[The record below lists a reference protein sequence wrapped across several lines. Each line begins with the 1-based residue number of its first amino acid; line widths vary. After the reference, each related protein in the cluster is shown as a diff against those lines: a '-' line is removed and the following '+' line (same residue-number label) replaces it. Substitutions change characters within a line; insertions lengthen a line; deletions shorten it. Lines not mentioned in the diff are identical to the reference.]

1 METATVLR
9 VAAYLTCPPDS
20 ALGSAYVAL
29 GFAERLAERGHDV
42 AIVDPSLYEPF
53 RWIPRA
59 NFYRQ
64 TLGLLAH
71 SLRSLIRR
79 DRDVLV
85 FYGGEA
91 WLTIGLLS
99 LLPRRLR
106 PLLVAHSNG
115 LEPHC
120 AAILRAAPP
129 EKAAPKKRWF
139 QVDLSELTSWGFR
152 RVDGLIVVSEFEGR
166 YAKERGWPANG
177 RLLVLE
183 NPLPPKFLGLP
194 AAEER
199 QEVVGFCGSWIH
211 RKGIAR
217 LVREIPMF
225 LRRNEHWRFRVLG
238 NSGEGL
244 EQEFPRDVRDRVE
257 WVRPL
262 SREAELADEYRRL
275 AVLVSPSIYESFGL
289 VVAEAMAS
297 GCALVASPVGFA
309 SELRNGEEALL
320 CDAAEPGHLA
330 KALEELARDPL
341 LRRKVARAG
350 WRRVQGL
357 RWEAAVER
365 LEAALRNWL
374 S

>member
-1 METATVLR
+1 METATALR
-9 VAAYLTCPPDS
+9 VAAYLTCPPDP

-42 AIVDPSLYEPF
+42 AVVDPGLYEPF
-53 RWIPRA
+53 PRA
-59 NFYRQ
+59 RRAHFYRQ

-71 SLRSLIRR
+71 SLRTLIRQ
-79 DRDVLV
+79 DRDVLI

-106 PLLVAHSNG
+106 PLLVTHSNG

-120 AAILRAAPP
+120 AAILSAAALEEAAPR
-129 EKAAPKKRWF
+129 KRWF
-139 QVDLSELTSWGFR
+139 QFDLSGLTSWGFR
-152 RVDGLIVVSEFEGR
+152 RVDGLVVVSEFEAR
-166 YAKERGWPANG
+166 YAKERGWPSNG

-183 NPLPPKFLGLP
+183 NPLPPSFLGLP
-194 AAEER
+194 AAVER
-199 QEVVGFCGSWIH
+199 EEVVGFCGSWITG
-211 RKGIAR
+211 KGIAR
-217 LVREIPMF
+217 LVREIPTF
-225 LRRNEHWRFRVLG
+225 LRRNENWRFRVLG

-244 EQEFPRDVRDRVE
+244 EQEFPSDVRDRIE

-262 SREAELADEYRRL
+262 ARETGLAHEYRRL
-275 AVLVSPSIYESFGL
+275 AIFVSPSIYESFGL

-297 GCALVASPVGFA
+297 GCAVVASPVGFA
-309 SELRNGEEALL
+309 AGLRNGEEVVL
-320 CDAAEPGHLA
+320 CDAAEPGRLA

-341 LRRKVARAG
+341 LRKDVASAG

-357 RWEAAVER
+357 RWEAAGDR
-365 LEAALRNWL
+365 FEAAMKHW
-374 S
+374 SS